1 MSRKL
6 CSTVPMLRS
15 KRIPQI
21 PETKAVKEKMKKIS
35 EGKKRTLIGT
45 TEQENCQ
52 ISLLDIRF
60 GCLIRRQKQWSEK
73 KWLHN
78 HVVITPG
85 GVTRRNRRDVIHM
98 DGTVER
104 VPPNTSSVDN
114 SDGPTQTS
122 SSPDRDIHQQQDSSS
137 ACQEHTPVQPELC
150 RSRNSYTPTWN

>member
-1 MSRKL
+1 MFYSSDAEEQTYSSNSRDEGSERKDEEN
-6 CSTVPMLRS
+6 
-15 KRIPQI
+15 KRRKKENFDRHHGARELSDLSPGDSIWLPDQKT
-21 PETKAVKEKMKKIS
+21 EAVV
-35 EGKKRTLIGT
+35 G
-45 TEQENCQ
+45 
-52 ISLLDIRF
+52 
-60 GCLIRRQKQWSEK
+60 EK

-98 DGTVER
+98 DRKVER